1 MARADQRSC
10 KLLHHP
16 ATERGLNLYH
26 SLGAAD
32 RANCGGPTEPNTH
45 SVIQGARE
53 AILHVQ
59 PRSRLQ
65 TPLRLP
71 KLPQRT
77 LRFLIVSRL
86 NFAHG
91 ADFSLHFAHASPS
104 FLPALDGCKPAE
116 EPANP
121 SESSIPPREPK
132 ISRPIIT
139 AQAKTHQNI
148 VERPPWTAPQK
159 HPKVEQF
166 GQSAEQRFRGDESE
180 FVAVCISA
188 VAIALSSHLVKNV
201 ASYSALRHE
210 AARGT
215 PFHAVGCFSVT
226 TSVVGVGTIL
236 DHNPKWHEGS
246 VLVAG
251 NFNGFALR

>member
-132 ISRPIIT
+132 ISLSVIT
-139 AQAKTHQNI
+139 ARAKTHQNM
-148 VERPPWTAPQK
+148 VGRPLWITPQK
-159 HPKVEQF
+159 HPKVPEVA
-166 GQSAEQRFRGDESE
+166 GTVRPVAEQRSKG
-180 FVAVCISA
+180 
-188 VAIALSSHLVKNV
+188 
-201 ASYSALRHE
+201 
-210 AARGT
+210 
-215 PFHAVGCFSVT
+215 
-226 TSVVGVGTIL
+226 
-236 DHNPKWHEGS
+236 
-246 VLVAG
+246 
-251 NFNGFALR
+251 

>member
-91 ADFSLHFAHASPS
+91 ADFSLHFAHARPPFSCLRS
-104 FLPALDGCKPAE
+104 TAASQQRSRQIQARAAYLPGSQKYRDLSSQPKQKPTRTLW
-116 EPANP
+116 
-121 SESSIPPREPK
+121 SGRLGQLLKSIPRWN
-132 ISRPIIT
+132 S
-139 AQAKTHQNI
+139 
-148 VERPPWTAPQK
+148 
-159 HPKVEQF
+159 
-166 GQSAEQRFRGDESE
+166 SASLRNSGFEGMS
-180 FVAVCISA
+180 
-188 VAIALSSHLVKNV
+188 LSL
-201 ASYSALRHE
+201 
-210 AARGT
+210 
-215 PFHAVGCFSVT
+215 
-226 TSVVGVGTIL
+226 
-236 DHNPKWHEGS
+236 
-246 VLVAG
+246 
-251 NFNGFALR
+251 

>member
-1 MARADQRSC
+1 
-10 KLLHHP
+10 
-16 ATERGLNLYH
+16 LYH

-180 FVAVCISA
+180 FVAVCNISRGYRA
-188 VAIALSSHLVKNV
+188 FESPGQERRKLLCTP
-201 ASYSALRHE
+201 
-210 AARGT
+210 ARGCSGYT
-215 PFHAVGCFSVT
+215 FSRSRVLLGDDFGCWRGDYSR
-226 TSVVGVGTIL
+226 
-236 DHNPKWHEGS
+236 PQP
-246 VLVAG
+246 
-251 NFNGFALR
+251 